1 MARATRRI
9 CIGGGQVWTGL
20 DDRGPVPGGVLVE
33 GDRIAAI
40 LAPGEVEAAAA
51 GADAV
56 LYVRGALIAPPLYDG
71 HVHSSSTLL
80 RGTEN
85 SLPLEL
91 WSYYAIKYGRGFS
104 ERCARAAIMLT
115 AAEMI
120 RNGIAGYVDHY
131 PQVGFLQAAFEAHAR
146 TGMRVG
152 FAPFFQDVTDHDFLG
167 IPLSPDV
174 LADLAPRVTRSP
186 DDVRASFADLAAEA
200 GRGDAARISL
210 LLGPNGPQRC
220 SPVMIALWHALQ
232 DELGLG
238 AHTHLLETLPQAAA
252 SRAAWPGGLVGE
264 MNRQGLLTPKLSV
277 AHGIWLEPGDHQ
289 LLARRGV
296 TLVHNPT
303 SNRMLGS
310 GQLDIRAC
318 LDAGLKLAL
327 GTDCSNTGGR
337 HDLFEA
343 MRFAV
348 MSGRAPGSDHETWL
362 KPVEAFRAATA
373 GGAGALGVEQVQ
385 GLLAPGAAAD
395 LMVLNFRRE
404 PLTAAPISIDS
415 LVMHADARSVS
426 ALMVGGEWLMRHGR
440 IECFDEDEA
449 LDEAAACAGEL
460 RALAADKS
468 DLAGLHAPYGAWQ
481 RRVFDGACGCPAC
494 GAIGAG
500 GFKAD

>member
-9 CIGGGQVWTGL
+9 CIGGGQIWTGQVDL
-20 DDRGPVPGGVLVE
+20 GPVPGGVLVE

-40 LAPGEVEAAAA
+40 LAPQEVEAAAA
-51 GADAV
+51 NADAV
-56 LYVRGALIAPPLYDG
+56 LYVRGALIAPPFYDG

-85 SLPLEL
+85 ALPLEL

-104 ERCARAAIMLT
+104 ERCAKAAIMLT

-120 RNGIAGYVDHY
+120 RNGIAGYIDHY
-131 PQVGFLQAAFEAHAR
+131 PQVGFLQTAFEAHAR

-152 FAPFFQDVTDHDFLG
+152 FAPFFQDVADHDFLG
-167 IPLSPDV
+167 IPLPRDV
-174 LADLAPRVTRSP
+174 LANLAPRVTRTP
-186 DDVRASFADLAAEA
+186 DDVRASFVDLAALA

-220 SPVMIALWHALQ
+220 SPAMIAVWRALQ

-252 SRAAWPGGLVGE
+252 SRAAWPGGLVSE
-264 MNRQGLLTPKLSV
+264 MDRQGLLTRRLSV
-277 AHGIWLEPGDHQ
+277 AHGLWLEPGDHR

-310 GQLDIRAC
+310 GQLDVRSC
-318 LDAGLKLAL
+318 LDAGLELAL
-327 GTDCSNTGGR
+327 GSDCSNTGGR

-348 MSGRAPGSDHETWL
+348 MSGRAPGSDHATWL
-362 KPVEAFRAATA
+362 RPMEAFRAATA
-373 GGAGALGVEQVQ
+373 GGAAALGVDEVR
-385 GLLAPGAAAD
+385 GRLAPGAPAD
-395 LMVLNFRRE
+395 LMVVNFRRE
-404 PLTAAPISIDS
+404 PLTAAPLSIDS
-415 LVMHADARSVS
+415 LVLHADARAVS

-440 IECFDEDEA
+440 IESFDEDEA
-449 LDEAAACAGEL
+449 LAEAVACAGEL
-460 RALAADKS
+460 RALAADKT
-468 DLAGLHAPYGAWQ
+468 DLASLHAPYGAWQ
-481 RRVFDGACGCPAC
+481 RQVFGRACGCPAC
-494 GAIGAG
+494 GTTGAG